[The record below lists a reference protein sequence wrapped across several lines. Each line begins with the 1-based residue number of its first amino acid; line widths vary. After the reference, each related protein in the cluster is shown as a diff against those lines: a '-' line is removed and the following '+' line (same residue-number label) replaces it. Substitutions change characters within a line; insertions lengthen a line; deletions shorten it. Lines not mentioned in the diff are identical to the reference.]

1 MLVFRGTGWNRED
14 SESNT
19 KLLKFVWICLLYILG
34 SLQIVLPG
42 IAGSM
47 PCRDFGFPQF
57 ERFSSFK
64 RWLDK
69 PHSVGSED
77 AEIWIPDP
85 RDRLAT
91 CRQSQFL
98 GGWILCSSISFKP
111 DLQPIQAQR
120 TWIFRHKPGH
130 QVLCRWLQY
139 AMTIND
145 QNFSASQWSKPCK
158 EEPQQDIIITC
169 EPDNFIH
176 KSWTQQSQCHAQG
189 AIGTKCLGTEMKFNF
204 DGDPLQWSRRILRV
218 NSHIF
223 DLWNR

>member
-1 MLVFRGTGWNRED
+1 MLVFRGTWWNRED

-47 PCRDFGFPQF
+47 PCRGFGFPQF

-145 QNFSASQWSKPCK
+145 QMQCTCGGFLKWYPNKSAIYRRVIRVAP
-158 EEPQQDIIITC
+158 
-169 EPDNFIH
+169 F
-176 KSWTQQSQCHAQG
+176 
-189 AIGTKCLGTEMKFNF
+189 TETSMYNGPK
-204 DGDPLQWSRRILRV
+204 
-218 NSHIF
+218 
-223 DLWNR
+223 